1 MDSGSVVVVTADVRM
16 GPLGW
21 LSAEDPVL
29 PGNLGLRDSM
39 AALRWVG
46 ANAASFGGDAGR
58 VTLVG
63 HSAGAAEAEA
73 LLTTDRAKGLF
84 HKVMGRRRKLLLMM
98 SFLLLS
104 LLLFLLLLLLLLLLL
119 VVWFDV
125 VAAVAAVA
133 AVAVAND
140 LAIFPSFPKG
150 FFIHP

>member
-84 HKVMGRRRKLLLMM
+84 HKVGTAAKIIAH
-98 SFLLLS
+98 
-104 LLLFLLLLLLLLLLL
+104 
-119 VVWFDV
+119 DV
-125 VAAVAAVA
+125 VSAAIAFAVSP
-133 AVAVAND
+133 VAVAS
-140 LAIFPSFPKG
+140 AA
-150 FFIHP
+150 FIGSVV

>member
-84 HKVMGRRRKLLLMM
+84 HKVHDGTTAAKIIAH
-98 SFLLLS
+98 
-104 LLLFLLLLLLLLLLL
+104 
-119 VVWFDV
+119 DV
-125 VAAVAAVA
+125 VSAAIAFAVSP
-133 AVAVAND
+133 VAVAS
-140 LAIFPSFPKG
+140 AA
-150 FFIHP
+150 FIGSVV